1 MVAAYFGLNFNFLY
15 KKYVEQQ
22 VNVIINQNP
31 NASQD
36 ELLKIFSQKGKPAT
50 WVVWYFIPIIFIAI
64 ILYIF
69 FLVMAPGL
77 EVIKN
82 ISSVIR

>member
-1 MVAAYFGLNFNFLY
+1 MSPMVYIVLFTRFYLNP
-15 KKYVEQQ
+15 
-22 VNVIINQNP
+22 INLD
-31 NASQD
+31 SV
-36 ELLKIFSQKGKPAT
+36 LLKILSQKGKPAK